1 MQIGRFRKTADGFE
15 GRITS
20 ARIDVSVCLVPA
32 PDTGAENAPQWRML
46 CGNSEPGIEIGAGWD
61 RTGERAG
68 AYIALQL
75 DDPQFAHPLRANL
88 LRSGQ
93 AAGDHVLLW
102 SRPASRESR

>member
-1 MQIGRFRKTADGFE
+1 MQIGRFCKTVNGFE

-20 ARIDVSVCLVPA
+20 IMIDVPVCLFPA
-32 PDTGAENAPQWRML
+32 PDTGAENAPQWRVL
-46 CGNSEPGIEIGAGWD
+46 GGNSETGVEIGAGWD

-93 AAGDHVLLW
+93 AAGEHVLLR